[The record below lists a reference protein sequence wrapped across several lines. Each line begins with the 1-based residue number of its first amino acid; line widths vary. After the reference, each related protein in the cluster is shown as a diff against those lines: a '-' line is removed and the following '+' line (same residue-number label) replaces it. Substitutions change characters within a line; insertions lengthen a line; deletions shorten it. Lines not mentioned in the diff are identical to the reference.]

1 MAPRSL
7 ADTVH
12 CIMQFDDF
20 FCYKDIGSK
29 AFFTMATLLM
39 ALLGNELSQVYLITM
54 NPSQFRQ
61 KCQELN
67 Q

>member
-1 MAPRSL
+1 
-7 ADTVH
+7 
-12 CIMQFDDF
+12 MQFDDF

-39 ALLGNELSQVYLITM
+39 LLLENELSRVYLITM

-67 Q
+67 QWKQLPGSRI

>member
-1 MAPRSL
+1 
-7 ADTVH
+7 
-12 CIMQFDDF
+12 MQFDDF

-39 ALLGNELSQVYLITM
+39 LLLENELSRVYLITM